1 MMANA
6 KSQVISM
13 MGTLPDDA
21 SWDEIKYRVG
31 LIAAVEQ
38 GLAAADAG
46 DCLTHDDAKRK
57 LNAWLQSSGLDQ
69 PSDKLSASSK

>member
-1 MMANA
+1 MSNA

-13 MGTLPDDA
+13 IGALPDDA
-21 SWDEIKYRVG
+21 GWDEIKYRVG

-46 DCLTHDDAKRK
+46 DFIPHDDAKRK
-57 LNAWLQSSGLDQ
+57 LNAWLLSSGLET
-69 PSDKLSASSK
+69 PSDTSSASAK